1 LKLYPENALAQLEY
15 HKIKELLH
23 AYCATE
29 LAKETAN
36 NLRIHTQLSYI
47 QKQLS
52 QTHEFKSLIQNSAN
66 FPTIPSVNLHKELK
80 LLTVSNAVLVTE
92 NWQKIRRLLAAAELI
107 FRWFNDERREAYPA
121 LTAVI
126 ANEGYN
132 KDILKIID
140 DVLDEVGIV
149 KDSASKDLAKI
160 RMDLYKRRVE
170 QRKAFERVVSKWR
183 KLGFTTDAE
192 ESFLNGRKVIA
203 IFSEHKRQ
211 VKGIL
216 LGESETRK
224 TTFVEPEETI
234 ELNNIVFSLELDE
247 AREVQKIL
255 QQLTSHVSAYQFQL
269 NSYYN
274 ICGQFDFINAKAKLA
289 IEMDA
294 YMPIVEDKSTLTLES
309 AYHPI
314 LFLYNKKLGK
324 KTIPT
329 TLTLDNEKRI
339 LVISGPNAG
348 GKTITMKTI
357 GLVQLMM
364 QSGLLVPVGPGSIMG
379 IFKQLL
385 IHIGDMQSIEFELST
400 YSSHLKNMK
409 FFLENAN
416 GRTLFLIDE
425 LGGGTDPNL
434 GGSFAEAMLET
445 LIQKHSIGVVTT
457 HYMNLKILASQTK
470 GLINGSMAFDEK
482 NLMPLYKLSLG
493 KPGSSYT
500 FSIAERIGL
509 DKKIIN
515 RAKQISNVQQFD
527 LDKLLNNTE
536 QDLQKIQADKADM
549 QTLLQEQERM
559 NAELRINL
567 NKEKHRQEVEKL
579 KLKNKITEER
589 LQELKDTER
598 KIKQAVFE
606 WKNSKNKSEAITNM
620 ENLLFFK
627 KAVAIEKTLEKKFA
641 AKYKVVGGD
650 LKVGCLVRMKST
662 NQVAF
667 LKEIGSNNKA
677 TIQLGLLP
685 VNIDKDDLEV
695 VEERNAV
702 L

>member
-23 AYCATE
+23 AYCNTE

-52 QTHEFKSLIQNSAN
+52 QSHEFKSLIQNSAN
-66 FPTIPSVNLHKELK
+66 FPTVPSVNLHKELK

-92 NWQKIRRLLAAAELI
+92 NWQKIRRLLVAAEQI
-107 FRWFNDERREAYPA
+107 FRWFNDERREGYPA
-121 LTAVI
+121 LTSVV
-126 ANEGYN
+126 ANAGYN
-132 KDILKIID
+132 KDIAKLID
-140 DVLDEVGIV
+140 EVLDEVGFV
-149 KDSASKDLAKI
+149 KDNASKELAKI
-160 RMDLYKRRVE
+160 RMDLYKRRAE

-183 KLGFTTDAE
+183 KLGFTTDSE

-247 AREVQKIL
+247 AREVQKVL
-255 QQLTSHVSAYQFQL
+255 QQLTSHVSGYQPQL
-269 NSYYN
+269 EAYYN

-289 IEMDA
+289 IDMDA
-294 YMPIVEDKSTLTLES
+294 YMPTVNDKSELHLEA

-314 LFLYNKKLGK
+314 LFLHNKKLGK

-329 TLTLDNEKRI
+329 SLSLDNEKRI

-364 QSGLLVPVGPGSIMG
+364 QSGLLVPVGPGTTMG

-536 QDLQKIQADKADM
+536 QDLQKIQADKDELKN
-549 QTLLQEQERM
+549 LLIQQDRM
-559 NAELRINL
+559 NTELRINL

-620 ENLLFFK
+620 ENLLFYK
-627 KAVAIEKTLEKKFA
+627 KANAIEKTIEKKFA
-641 AKYKVVGGD
+641 AKYTVVGGE

-667 LKEIGSNNKA
+667 LKEIGTNNKA

-685 VNIDKDDLEV
+685 VNIDKEDLEV
-695 VEERNAV
+695 VEERKQG
-702 L
+702 